1 MKWNSTKD
9 WNCPW
14 QFSKSLTAPVELFP
28 NTRPKSW
35 NLRKNHPPSA
45 KAMIHQRSRTTCSF
59 ERALHSYLR
68 ARMLQRGAC
77 NRLKTIRTISGI
89 VGKRN
94 IDIRNGSLSRRSALC
109 DRQRIE
115 VGLERKKSDREKSL
129 HELLDCSFRSFR
141 TRASL
146 SAYFL
151 FLLGKCTRVSFLLS
165 VWQIALTLIK
175 RFLLFLS
182 SFLPPSPPPSPTS
195 ANRKTNLGFS
205 SSLSLLFASAWS
217 RNFQGHAN
225 ASFSEKLCRVG
236 ERLGREL
243 PAKGYR
249 RDYVFLSKR
258 LESRTIRPTCKIPI
272 LSKIRRAR
280 FYSRNCHI
288 PLSLLAAS

>member
-1 MKWNSTKD
+1 MRPTENRGWPRTEEVRPGEVIARASGLF
-9 WNCPW
+9 
-14 QFSKSLTAPVELFP
+14 FSIVSHASVSLRLFSLPSRQMHARLFP
-28 NTRPKSW
+28 LICLTN
-35 NLRKNHPPSA
+35 
-45 KAMIHQRSRTTCSF
+45 CS
-59 ERALHSYLR
+59 HSY
-68 ARMLQRGAC
+68 Q
-77 NRLKTIRTISGI
+77 TFP
-89 VGKRN
+89 
-94 IDIRNGSLSRRSALC
+94 
-109 DRQRIE
+109 
-115 VGLERKKSDREKSL
+115 
-129 HELLDCSFRSFR
+129 SFSF
-141 TRASL
+141 
-146 SAYFL
+146 
-151 FLLGKCTRVSFLLS
+151 
-165 VWQIALTLIK
+165 
-175 RFLLFLS
+175 FLS
-182 SFLPPSPPPSPTS
+182 PPFPPPPSTS